1 MSQPS
6 NNMQVAMSECPGCV
20 DELKSVTNIYRR
32 PHVKACPGEK
42 IGPTLVQT
50 FDSGATR
57 SADTGKNKYLGFLSF
72 QALEAFGDYMTR
84 HRVQADGSLREPD
97 NWKKGITIES
107 YMDSLLRHAL
117 EMAGLSVGYI
127 PKRCRLE
134 NPSFTLDQHKLET
147 ACAIFFNVQGFL
159 HEFVKPKSDKQ
170 LAHEQQ
176 EAFKRLVEGQQN
188 DPNRNQIGGAGL
200 NPWPGNTL
208 NNSQ

>member
-1 MSQPS
+1 MPQPN
-6 NNMQVAMSECPGCV
+6 NNMFIVCYGCQ
-20 DELKSVTNIYRR
+20 DQNNHIIQPR
-32 PHVKACPGEK
+32 PHVDGCLFKADKGLVNV
-42 IGPTLVQT
+42 GPQLVQT
-50 FDSGATR
+50 FNSGATR

-72 QALEAFGDYMTR
+72 QAIEAFGDYMTR

-117 EMAGLSVGYI
+117 EMMGLSVGYI

-159 HEFVKPKSDKQ
+159 HEFSKDQITKQ
-170 LAHEQQ
+170 QLSKLQ
-176 EAFKRLVEGQQN
+176 EDFYKQALN
-188 DPNRNQIGGAGL
+188 DPRNQIGGAGL
-200 NPWPGNTL
+200 NQWPGIVLT
-208 NNSQ
+208 NSK